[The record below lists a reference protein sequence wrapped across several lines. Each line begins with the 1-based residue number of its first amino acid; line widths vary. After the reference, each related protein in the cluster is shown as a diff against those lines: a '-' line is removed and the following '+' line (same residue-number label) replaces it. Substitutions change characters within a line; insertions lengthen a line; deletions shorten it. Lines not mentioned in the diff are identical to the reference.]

1 MRALFHTRSTAA
13 VPWTIGLVLV
23 AGACASGGPIYTFQP
38 TDGPLEYTLSTEGT
52 RQTDEKKKEA
62 GKSRNGWDTT
72 GLEKRVKQ
80 LEGRIKKGPKK
91 YSGKGRSSM
100 F

>member
-1 MRALFHTRSTAA
+1 MGKKTGGKKGVKRQRAHRTS
-13 VPWTIGLVLV
+13 
-23 AGACASGGPIYTFQP
+23 SGKRRVSRARQELCRVKMKIN
-38 TDGPLEYTLSTEGT
+38 
-52 RQTDEKKKEA
+52 RWNRNQTDEKKKEA

-80 LEGRIKKGPKK
+80 LESRIKLGPKR
-91 YSGKGRSSM
+91 YSKSSSRSSL